1 MDKRP
6 HPVLSQIPLIVTS
19 RPPQSVTLPFNFN
32 KLPSSLPATEVNETL
47 DRVIQDSS
55 LFVEASERR
64 RKDRIGAYEEWKR
77 NVDRREIEEKRRI
90 APGYLDSSNKILLPT
105 RNQEPSQHEPAQDEQ
120 DKSNAQQSE
129 ISEIDKAFGRVEI

>member
-1 MDKRP
+1 M
-6 HPVLSQIPLIVTS
+6 
-19 RPPQSVTLPFNFN
+19 TLPFNFN

-64 RKDRIGAYEEWKR
+64 KKDRIAAYEEWKR

-90 APGYLDSSNKILLPT
+90 APGYLDSSNRILLPT
-105 RNQEPSQHEPAQDEQ
+105 RNKEPTSQHESGQDEQ
-120 DKSNAQQSE
+120 DKSNTSNAQSSE